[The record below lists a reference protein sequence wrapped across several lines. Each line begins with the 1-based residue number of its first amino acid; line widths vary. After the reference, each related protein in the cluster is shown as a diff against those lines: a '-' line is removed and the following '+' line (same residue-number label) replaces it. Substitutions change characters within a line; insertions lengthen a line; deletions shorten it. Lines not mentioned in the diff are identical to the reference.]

1 MDHPN
6 LTFQV
11 HDERLAIA
19 RLPVNAT
26 IPAWTL
32 RLLEIADAFVTLS
45 RTPDE
50 LSVVCAE
57 RHVPPDVVQ
66 TRDKVALGIAGI
78 VPMTTVGL
86 LAALCGALAA
96 ANVPVFVIST
106 HDTDWLLV
114 SGDRFDDARAA
125 LERAGHR
132 VVLA

>member
-1 MDHPN
+1 MDHPS
-6 LTFQV
+6 LTFRV

-19 RLPVNAT
+19 RLPAGSAVPDWA
-26 IPAWTL
+26 
-32 RLLEIADAFVTLS
+32 RGAFVTIS

-57 RHVPPDVVQ
+57 RHVPLDVVQ
-66 TRDKVALGIAGI
+66 TRDKVALGIAGV

-86 LAALCGALAA
+86 LAALCGALAVA
-96 ANVPVFVIST
+96 SVPVFVIST

-114 SGDRFDDARAA
+114 SGDRFEDARAA